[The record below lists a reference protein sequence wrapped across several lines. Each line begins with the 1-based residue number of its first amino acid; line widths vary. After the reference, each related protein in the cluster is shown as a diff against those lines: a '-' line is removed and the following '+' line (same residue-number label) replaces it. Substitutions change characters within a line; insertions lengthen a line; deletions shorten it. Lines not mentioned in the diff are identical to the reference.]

1 MSEITAGTVFRRL
14 ELPGSRIQEEMVLV
28 DVDVGKYY
36 ATGEV
41 GADIWDF
48 LDAPRSF
55 EAICDHLLGRYEID
69 RPVCEAEVRVF
80 LAQLLGARLVEIIS

>member
-1 MSEITAGTVFRRL
+1 MSEITAETIFRRL
-14 ELPGSRIQEEMVLV
+14 DLPGARIENEMVFV
-28 DVDVGKYY
+28 DIDAGSYY

-69 RPVCEAEVRVF
+69 RTTCEAEVRAF
-80 LAQLLGARLVEIIS
+80 LAQLLDAHLIETA